1 MTEKN
6 SKGTKSANAF
16 WGNIFS
22 RYRSRE
28 SIDNLEALRLCP
40 LFRRL
45 NVRELKKVAGI
56 VYERSYQAG
65 EYLFEKDQPGA
76 AMFIVKSGKVAII
89 VPGADGSEA
98 MLAEIAPEEFMGE
111 LALLDD
117 TPRSASAR
125 AIEKTDA
132 IAFFREDLNEMLDTY
147 PVIASKILKE
157 LSIIIGQRLKAS
169 NEQLYSR
176 GKLNE

>member
-1 MTEKN
+1 MEKN
-6 SKGTKSANAF
+6 GKRTKSVNAF
-16 WGNIFS
+16 WGNIFL
-22 RYRSRE
+22 RYRLRE
-28 SIDNLEALRLCP
+28 SIGNLDALKLCP

-45 NVRELKKVAGI
+45 NVRELKRVAGI
-56 VYERSYQAG
+56 VYDRSYQAG

-76 AMFIVKSGKVAII
+76 AMFIVKSGRVAII
-89 VPGADGSEA
+89 VPDGDGSETA
-98 MLAEIAPEEFMGE
+98 LAEIAPEEFVGE

-147 PVIASKILKE
+147 PTIASKILKE

-169 NEQLYSR
+169 NEQLYLR